1 MTTKRLFETDPYASS
16 CTAVVLD
23 VFGNTIVLDRTV
35 AYARSGGQAGDSG
48 WVVTSGGERILFGD
62 TIYDADRLTVLHQI
76 ELTDAR
82 IQPDECVTIE
92 IDWAR
97 RHRLMRMHT
106 CLHLLCAL
114 VDAPVTGCSIA
125 DSYGRL
131 DFDLPDILLERTDLE
146 KRLNALVTSDKE
158 VIASWLDEAALDAQ
172 PELVRTLRVSPPR
185 GRGPVR
191 LIEIE
196 GIDRQPCG
204 GTHVRH
210 TGEIG
215 PVTISKI
222 EKKSRHNRRVSVA
235 LL

>member
-1 MTTKRLFETDPYASS
+1 MTTKRLFEDDSYALT
-16 CTAVVLD
+16 CTAIVLA
-23 VFGNTIVLDRTV
+23 VSGNTIVLDRTV
-35 AYARSGGQAGDSG
+35 AYARSGGQVGDSG
-48 WVVTSGGERILFGD
+48 WIVTSGGERISFGD
-62 TIYDADRLTVLHQI
+62 TIYDADKLAVQHQI
-76 ELTDAR
+76 ELADAR
-82 IQPDECVTIE
+82 IRPGECVTVE

-125 DSYGRL
+125 DGYGRL
-131 DFDLPDILLERTDLE
+131 DFDLPDSLLDRADLE
-146 KRLNALVTSDKE
+146 MRLNALVASDTE
-158 VIASWLDEAALDAQ
+158 VIATCLDEAELDAQ

-191 LIEIE
+191 LIEVV

-210 TGEIG
+210 TSEIG
-215 PVTISKI
+215 RVTISKI
-222 EKKSRHNRRVSVA
+222 EKKSRHNRRVTVA

>member
-1 MTTKRLFETDPYASS
+1 MTTKRLFETEPYAST
-16 CTAVVLD
+16 CTAVVLA
-23 VFGNTIVLDRTV
+23 VSGKTIVLDRTV
-35 AYARSGGQAGDSG
+35 AYARSGGQVGDSG
-48 WVVTSGGERILFGD
+48 WIITPGGGRIPFGD
-62 TIYDADRLTVLHQI
+62 TIYDADKFTVLHQI
-76 ELTDAR
+76 ELAEAR
-82 IQPDECVTIE
+82 IRPDDCVTLE
-92 IDWAR
+92 IDWVR

-125 DSYGRL
+125 NGYGRL
-131 DFDLPDILLERTDLE
+131 DFDLPDSLLDRTDLE
-146 KRLNALVTSDKE
+146 KRLNALVASDTE
-158 VIASWLDEAALDAQ
+158 VIATCLDEAELDAQ

-191 LIEIE
+191 LIEIV

-204 GTHVRH
+204 GTHVRR

-215 PVTISKI
+215 PVTITKV
-222 EKKSRHNRRVSVA
+222 EKKSRHNRRVTVV